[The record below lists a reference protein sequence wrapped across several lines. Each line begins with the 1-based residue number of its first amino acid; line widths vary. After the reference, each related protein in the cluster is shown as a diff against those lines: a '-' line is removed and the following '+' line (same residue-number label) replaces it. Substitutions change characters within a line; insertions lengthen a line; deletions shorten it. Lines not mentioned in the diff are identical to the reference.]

1 MFPIQLKGLNPV
13 EAVTAW
19 QRSVRGT
26 SASLLLSTEASC
38 CHSLEDGL
46 AQEQDVLTD
55 FTKED

>member
-46 AQEQDVLTD
+46 AQEQDVVSSQ
-55 FTKED
+55 